1 MSIVSVS
8 KPLHSFASKLE
19 NLLIFDQNYVSRK
32 TLKLKLIIFSITKET
47 KNNIKLEKQ
56 KTINTGIQAI
66 KG

>member
-32 TLKLKLIIFSITKET
+32 TLKLIIFSITKET